1 MHLEILVE
9 EPSAEAALLHL
20 VPRILPGISH
30 KIFPHQGKQHLL
42 RVLPNRMRGYARW
55 LPADW
60 RVVVV
65 VDADRD
71 DCRRL
76 KSRLEEIAAS
86 AGLITRSSVGSGGRI
101 QVLNRIAIE
110 ELEAWFFGDLDALR
124 AAYPSLSASL
134 AQRAGYRNPDAIRGG
149 TWQALER
156 ELQRA
161 GYYPG
166 GLPKIEAA
174 RAIASRMA
182 PDLNRSHSFQA
193 FRSGLLELA
202 VR

>member
-1 MHLEILVE
+1 
-9 EPSAEAALLHL
+9 
-20 VPRILPGISH
+20 
-30 KIFPHQGKQHLL
+30 
-42 RVLPNRMRGYARW
+42 
-55 LPADW
+55 
-60 RVVVV
+60 VVVV

-86 AGLITRSSVGSGGRI
+86 SGLITRSSVGSGGRI

-110 ELEAWFFGDLDALR
+110 ELEAWFFGDLEALR
-124 AAYPSLSASL
+124 AAYPRLSASL

-182 PDLNRSHSFQA
+182 PDRNRSHSFQA
-193 FRSGLLELA
+193 FRSGLLDLA
-202 VR
+202 AR